1 LSDKQ
6 RTSIRI
12 KLQHVKLIVIDK
24 ISMVSSKL
32 LLNIHKRLCEIFG
45 VVNEKLFAGKSILA
59 CGDLY
64 QLPPVMARPVFDT
77 EGLLISVLNL

>member
-1 LSDKQ
+1 
-6 RTSIRI
+6 
-12 KLQHVKLIVIDK
+12 
-24 ISMVSSKL
+24 MVSSKL